1 MQDNEITTL
10 KSLHHLK
17 QFLITINLVI
27 LHIRFVIQ
35 NFFLPLSRIRNT

>member
-1 MQDNEITTL
+1 MQDYEITTL
-10 KSLHHLK
+10 QSLHHLK